1 VPATPPPAS
10 VPARR
15 RSRAKPK
22 PPRPRAVLVSE
33 LRGLGG
39 VVLEQALQD
48 PTALPPASLV
58 AWACRLAEEL
68 GAPPA
73 GVPVTQRDLMAR
85 IAEIHRDAEANPF
98 RATEAP
104 AA

>member
-1 VPATPPPAS
+1 VPAISPSPS

-48 PTALPPASLV
+48 PAARPPAGLV
-58 AWACRLAEEL
+58 AWAGRLAEEL

-73 GVPVTQRDLMAR
+73 GVPPTQRDLMAR
-85 IAEIHRDAEANPF
+85 IVEIHRDAEANP
-98 RATEAP
+98 P
-104 AA
+104 G